1 MPISNFFIPRIL
13 NWFQQ
18 GTDYSDDDIDD
29 MRYVLR
35 AFLWELEK
43 TLYFTII
50 FLLLGLGWHIAV
62 AMFAVLTIRP
72 LSGGFHSDSPWRCFW
87 WTLLGFV
94 LAIIVFPIIPMSI
107 LVFTLV
113 AIFSIVIIFIGSPIH
128 IEELESFVD
137 KSKNQSKKIKATLIT
152 IIWFLILFFKLNH
165 VLAPAVMWI
174 IFLQAFQ
181 LGFEYLRRKFKANKK
196 KQLEHYSN

>member
-1 MPISNFFIPRIL
+1 MPISNLFIPRIL

-18 GTDYSDDDIDD
+18 DTDYSDDDIDD

-43 TLYFTII
+43 TVYFTII
-50 FLLLGLGWHIAV
+50 FLLLGLGWHILV

-94 LAIIVFPIIPMSI
+94 LAIIVLPHIPMSNT
-107 LVFTLV
+107 VFAFV
-113 AIFSIVIIFIGSPIH
+113 AVFSVAVIFIGSPIY

-137 KSKNQSKKIKATLIT
+137 RRKDKSKKIKVTTIT
-152 IIWFLILFFKLNH
+152 ILWVVILFFKQH
-165 VLAPAVMWI
+165 HFLAPAIIWI

-181 LGFEYLRRKFKANKK
+181 LGYEYLKRKFENKI
-196 KQLEHYSN
+196 